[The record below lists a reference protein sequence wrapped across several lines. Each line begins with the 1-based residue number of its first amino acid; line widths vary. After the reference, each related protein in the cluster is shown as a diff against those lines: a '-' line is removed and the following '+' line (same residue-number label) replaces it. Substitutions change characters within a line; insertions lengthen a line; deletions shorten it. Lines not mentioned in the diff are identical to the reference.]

1 MFDINKFKALTINVD
16 NAVTNHEKGQ
26 SFELLSIYL
35 FEHLTGVEVREHDI
49 RMKSEEIDI
58 VLWNARREEVLVP
71 WDSVILVE
79 CKKWS
84 KPVGAAVL
92 DNFVNKVRRR
102 SLTTGIFIAANGV
115 TGGFVKGDGNE
126 PGAVGIL
133 TSALQD
139 GLRIIV
145 ITLDDI
151 KAINSLDGIRELI
164 KQRFCGL
171 YVHKVL

>member
-1 MFDINKFKALTINVD
+1 MFEINDFTTLINNVD
-16 NAVTNHEKGQ
+16 NAANSHEKGS
-26 SFELLSIYL
+26 SFELLSLYM
-35 FEHLTGVEVREHDI
+35 FEHLLGVEVTEHDI
-49 RMKSEEIDI
+49 RMPSEEIDI
-58 VLWNARREEVLVP
+58 ILWNAQTEEVLRP
-71 WDSVILVE
+71 WDPVILIE
-79 CKKWS
+79 CKNWNA
-84 KPVGAAVL
+84 PVGAAVL

-115 TGGFVKGDGNE
+115 TGGFVRGDGNE

-139 GLRIIV
+139 GIRVIV

-151 KAINSLDGIRELI
+151 RAITSLDDIRTLI
-164 KQRFCGL
+164 KKRYCGL